1 MAGLLDEVESTGE
14 GDREGSAVIFRQC
27 TDTIHESECLHPAF
41 CIEARYLWTQ

>member
-27 TDTIHESECLHPAF
+27 TDTIHESECLHLAF
-41 CIEARYLWTQ
+41 CIEARYSWTQ